1 MTGVLTL
8 ACVRGRE
15 TIRDAIDAVLIELE
29 HRLPDSETRSLVSEL
44 RTGFGEPLRVAVAG
58 RIKAGKST
66 LVNALLGQRVAPTD
80 VGECTRYVTWYKSGY
95 PEHLEVVGR
104 DGQRLRRSL
113 RADGSVP
120 HELDLNESDV
130 HHLEVFLANDRLRR
144 LTVIDTPGLA
154 SADDARSSATR
165 ELLAIDR
172 DSRTA
177 VSEADVLLL
186 VLALD
191 GRPADQEVLAAFES
205 QFDGLRRTALNAVA
219 VLSKIDL
226 LGGPGEPLAARAE
239 QVAEAISPKLRTPL
253 AAVVPVATLLAETLE
268 CSLLGEEDTA
278 ALCTLAGTPLHDRQR
293 LLRTVDRFVA
303 TDSPVP
309 AGRRARLLERLD
321 LHGVALAL
329 QEVDAGRASTSDLV
343 RRLRA
348 ESGMEAF
355 RTEVLD
361 SVSRN
366 ADILKCARLL
376 TTLARAGA
384 DDQTRRHILWALEQ
398 LWLEPP
404 LHAVRLER
412 AAQLHSSGEATIP
425 ASLARELHTMARG
438 ASGALPPTQ
447 LGAIAGAASRWRA
460 FANSGRAGPAEREV
474 AEAMY
479 RTYELSYQQ
488 LAADKVAGTGDAGS
502 PDG

>member
-1 MTGVLTL
+1 MLTL
-8 ACVRGRE
+8 DVVRGRE
-15 TIRDAIDAVLIELE
+15 TIRDAIDGVLVELE
-29 HRLPDSETRSLVSEL
+29 GRLVEAETRQLVHDL
-44 RTGFGEPLRVAVAG
+44 RIGFGEPLRVAVAG

-80 VGECTRYVTWYKSGY
+80 VGECTRYVTWYKNGH
-95 PEHLEVVGR
+95 PERLEVVKR
-104 DGQRLRRSL
+104 DGTRVRRSL
-113 RADGSVP
+113 RSDGSVP
-120 HELDLNESDV
+120 HELDLDPGDV

-154 SADDARSSATR
+154 STDDSRSAATR
-165 ELLAIDR
+165 ELLAIDH

-191 GRPADQEVLAAFES
+191 GRPADQEVLASFEA

-226 LGGPGEPLAARAE
+226 LGEPGEPLARRAE
-239 QVAEAISPKLRTPL
+239 QVAEAVAPKLRTPL

-268 CSLLGEEDTA
+268 CSLFGEDDATA
-278 ALCTLAGTPLHDRQR
+278 LTALATLPADDRAR
-293 LLRTVDRFVA
+293 LLRTVDRFVGGDA
-303 TDSPVP
+303 PVG

-321 LHGVALAL
+321 LHGVALAFS
-329 QEVDAGRASTSDLV
+329 EIDAGRASTSDLV

-348 ESGMEAF
+348 ESGMESF
-355 RTEVLD
+355 RAGVLD
-361 SVSRN
+361 GVARN

-384 DDQTRRHILWALEQ
+384 DDETRRHMLWALEQ
-398 LWLEPP
+398 LWLEPS

-412 AAQLHSSGEATIP
+412 AAQLHSSGEAVLP
-425 ASLARELHTMARG
+425 ASLASELHAMARG
-438 ASGALPPTQ
+438 ASGALPPTE

-460 FANSGRAGPAEREV
+460 FANGGRAGPAEREV

-479 RTYELSYQQ
+479 RTYELSYQR
-488 LAADKVAGTGDAGS
+488 LAAEEVAGTGDAGVGA
-502 PDG
+502 D